1 MDTSMT
7 NHKFTAEFELRASS
21 KMVYP
26 YLNTPS
32 GLAQWFADDVQVDED
47 KFFHFIWDS
56 ENHKARLTAQKLNH
70 YVKFEFLP
78 DSQEEDNGDH
88 PYIELRLD
96 TNDLTG
102 TTFLKVIDYSAEDD
116 EELLDIWENIVYT
129 LRETVGG

>member
-1 MDTSMT
+1 MA

-21 KMVYP
+21 KMVFP

-32 GLAQWFADDVQVDED
+32 GLAQWFAEDVQVDED
-47 KFFHFIWDS
+47 KVFHFIWDS
-56 ENHKARLTAQKLNH
+56 QNFKAKLAAQKLNH

-78 DSQEEDNGDH
+78 DSSEETNDDA

-96 TNDLTG
+96 TNELTG

-116 EELLDIWENIVYT
+116 EELLDIWENMVHT

>member
-1 MDTSMT
+1 MA

-21 KMVYP
+21 KMIFP

-47 KFFHFIWDS
+47 KIYSFIWDNQ
-56 ENHKARLTAQKLNH
+56 NHKAKLAAQKLNH

-78 DSQEEDNGDH
+78 DPAEETNEDH

-96 TNDLTG
+96 SNELTG
-102 TTFLKVIDYSAEDD
+102 TTFMKVIDYSAEDE
-116 EELLDIWENIVYT
+116 EELFDIWENIVHT

>member
-1 MDTSMT
+1 MA

-21 KMVYP
+21 KMVFP

-32 GLAQWFADDVQVDED
+32 GLAQWFAEDVQVDED
-47 KFFHFIWDS
+47 KVYHFIWD
-56 ENHKARLTAQKLNH
+56 NQNFKAKLAAQKLNH

-78 DSQEEDNGDH
+78 DSSEETNDDA

-96 TNDLTG
+96 TNELTG

-116 EELLDIWENIVYT
+116 DELLDIWENMVHT

>member
-1 MDTSMT
+1 MT
-7 NHKFTAEFELRASS
+7 NHKFTAEFELRASY
-21 KMVYP
+21 KMIFP

-47 KFFHFIWDS
+47 KIYHFIWDNQ
-56 ENHKARLTAQKLNH
+56 NHKAKLAAQKLNH

-78 DSQEEDNGDH
+78 DSVEESNGDNA
-88 PYIELRLD
+88 YIELRLD
-96 TNDLTG
+96 TNELTG
-102 TTFLKVIDYSAEDD
+102 TTFLKVTDYSAEDE